1 MHICTHPGKIDVRYP
16 YTTRTII
23 ETRDTVRMY
32 RLKTAFD
39 SWDRLRFSHQDGI
52 IARDENADGDCLFA
66 ESDGML
72 VDQSGDVVH
81 WAWTRKSGTVL
92 TFWVYV
98 EYLTATHTL
107 FRLKIGLPDTYLSL
121 RSGVLSIGEARL
133 SPILC
138 WAED

>member
-1 MHICTHPGKIDVRYP
+1 
-16 YTTRTII
+16 
-23 ETRDTVRMY
+23 MY

-52 IARDENADGDCLFA
+52 IARDEDADGDCLFA
-66 ESDGML
+66 ESNGML
-72 VDQSGDVVH
+72 VDHSGNVVH
-81 WAWTRKSGTVL
+81 LAWTRKSGTVL

-98 EYLTATHTL
+98 EYLNARHTL
-107 FRLKIGLPDTYLSL
+107 FRLKIGLPDTYISL

-138 WAED
+138 WADD